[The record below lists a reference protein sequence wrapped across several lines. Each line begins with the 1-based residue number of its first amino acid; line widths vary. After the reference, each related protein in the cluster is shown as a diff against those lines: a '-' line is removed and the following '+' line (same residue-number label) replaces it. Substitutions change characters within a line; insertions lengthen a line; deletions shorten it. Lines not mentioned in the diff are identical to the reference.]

1 MQKVIPAEVCWGET
15 YNEAFW
21 GRYIHIHH
29 YIYDVALKSISNADV
44 TSIKNLILQR
54 AMNVLFIPTKLN
66 RMLSTWQNFFE
77 IEKMLKSPDSSDHKE
92 EMRPK
97 FFPKV
102 SFSHNKLNL
111 CASQAKKLR
120 WSEEV
125 ITSSLRTQYLFSKV
139 FFSHCSSLEVPKGL
153 NLQNSS
159 LSQTYNLILWYFS
172 IFKIKNIFYWC
183 CK

>member
-1 MQKVIPAEVCWGET
+1 MIWKNFLTQNAQNHSSWGVLRWNI
-15 YNEAFW
+15 YEAFW
-21 GRYIHIHH
+21 GRYVHIHH
-29 YIYDVALKSISNADV
+29 YIYDMALKSISNADV

-111 CASQAKKLR
+111 CTSQAKKLR

-125 ITSSLRTQYLFSKV
+125 ITSSLQTKYLFSKV
-139 FFSHCSSLEVPKGL
+139 FFLIAALWKYQRDWTYRIHHCLKH
-153 NLQNSS
+153 
-159 LSQTYNLILWYFS
+159 TT
-172 IFKIKNIFYWC
+172 
-183 CK
+183 